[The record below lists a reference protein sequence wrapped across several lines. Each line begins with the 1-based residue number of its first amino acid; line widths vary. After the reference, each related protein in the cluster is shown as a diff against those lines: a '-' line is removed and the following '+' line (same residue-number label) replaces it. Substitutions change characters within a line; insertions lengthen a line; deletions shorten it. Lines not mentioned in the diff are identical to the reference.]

1 MPANSGASS
10 RRRVSR
16 KELDTPLTP
25 LKDALATV
33 RAATPRLASRKVGL
47 DEALGCSLAED
58 AYATRDVP
66 GYRNSAMDGFAV
78 VAADLAD
85 ADLQAPIR
93 IPCVGEVVAGPGKP
107 PKMSPGTCV
116 KIFTGAPVP
125 EGADAVVPVED
136 VSVSK
141 SGVKFVAAVDA
152 GRHVRG
158 ASDSLRKDEKL
169 LEAGDVLGGA
179 SLGLLASAGYS
190 RVSVTPRA
198 RVVVVSTG
206 DEVVEPGDKL
216 SFGQVF
222 DSNGVMIASLAR
234 HLGAGVVE
242 RTHVEDD
249 PAVLRRTIKK
259 LARQFDLLVFTGGV
273 SVGER
278 DWVRD
283 SLDKVLVWRVAIK
296 PGKPFTYALLADGTP
311 VIGLP
316 GNPGA
321 AACSFAV
328 FGPVI
333 ISLMSSHPEPKRLR
347 ARLAR
352 PVKGDRKRLSL
363 VRVALRRDRT
373 GKLVASQSG
382 RQESAVLSSFVG
394 THGLALIP
402 AGGLGRGRVVEVVRF
417 PGGNDDEWL

>member
-1 MPANSGASS
+1 MPSKLDSKS
-10 RRRVSR
+10 RRQVTRR
-16 KELDTPLTP
+16 ELETPLTP
-25 LKDALATV
+25 LEDALATV
-33 RAATPRLASRKVGL
+33 RSATPRLPARRIPL
-47 DEALGCSLAED
+47 DEALGCALAED
-58 AYATRDVP
+58 THAKRDVP

-78 VAADLAD
+78 VAADLAGASGD
-85 ADLQAPIR
+85 SPVR
-93 IPCVGEVVAGPGKP
+93 RPCVGEVVAGPGKP
-107 PKMSPGTCV
+107 PKMSAGTCV

-141 SGVKFVAAVDA
+141 SSVKFAEPAEA

-158 ASDSLRKDEKL
+158 ASDSLKKGDVL
-169 LEAGDVLGGA
+169 LGAGSVLGGA

-206 DEVVEPGDKL
+206 DEVVEPGGRL
-216 SFGQVF
+216 AYGQVY

-234 HLGAGVVE
+234 RFGAAAVE

-249 PAVLRRTIKK
+249 PTVLRRTIAR
-259 LARQFDLLVFTGGV
+259 LARKFDLLIFTGGV

-283 SLDKVLVWRVAIK
+283 SLEKVLVWRVAIK
-296 PGKPFTYALLADGTP
+296 PGKPFTYALLRDGTP
-311 VIGLP
+311 VVGLP

-328 FGPVI
+328 FGPAI
-333 ISLMSSHPEPKRLR
+333 LSLMSGQAEPKRLR
-347 ARLAR
+347 ARLAQA
-352 PVKGDRKRLSL
+352 VEGDRKRLSL
-363 VRVALRRDRT
+363 VRVSLRRDKSGR
-373 GKLVASQSG
+373 LVARRSG
-382 RQESAVLSSFVG
+382 RQESAVLSSFTG
-394 THGLALIP
+394 THALALVP

-417 PGGNDDEWL
+417 PEANDDNWL